1 MKKKDTIL
9 ITGGAGFIGS
19 HLAEHLI
26 NKYNIII
33 VDNLSS
39 GKKENLKSVIKKI
52 KFFKLDLSNINLVDY
67 FKKIQK
73 IDYIFHLAAL
83 ADIVPSINNPID
95 YVRSNI
101 LGTYNILELAK
112 VKKVKKIIY
121 SASSSCYGLASEIP
135 TKISSKK
142 DTQYPYAHTKYI
154 AEQAILHWSKVYGVK
169 YLSFRFFNVYG
180 PRARTNGTYGAVFG
194 TFLAQILNKAP
205 ITIVGNGKQKR
216 DFIYILDVVYLLE
229 KSLKSKIINKIYN
242 VGFGKPRT
250 INDLVKMLKYNKI
263 EYIPKRPGEP
273 FVTHAEIDKTKKDFN
288 WSPKITLEMGV
299 DLMIKN
305 IDYWKDA
312 PVWTKKKIKE
322 ATKVWFEK
330 LS

>member
-19 HLAEHLI
+19 HLVERLI
-26 NKYNIII
+26 AKYKII
-33 VDNLSS
+33 VIDNLSS
-39 GKKENLKSVIKKI
+39 GKIENLKPLLKKI
-52 KFFKLDLSNINLVDY
+52 KFYKVDLSNINFMEHLKNVP
-67 FKKIQK
+67 K

-83 ADIVPSINNPID
+83 ADIVPSIQNPIN
-95 YVRSNI
+95 YVKSNI
-101 LGTYNILELAK
+101 LATYNVLELAK
-112 VKKVKKIIY
+112 SKKVKKIIY
-121 SASSSCYGLASEIP
+121 SASSSCYGLASVVP
-135 TKISSKK
+135 TKTSSKK
-142 DTQYPYAHTKYI
+142 DPQYPYAHTKYI
-154 AEQAILHWSKVYGVK
+154 AEQAILHWSKVYDTK

-194 TFLAQILNKAP
+194 TFLAQILNKVP

-216 DFIYILDVVYLLE
+216 DFVYISDVVDLLE
-229 KSLKSKIINKIYN
+229 KSLKSKMVNKIYN

-250 INDLVKMLKYNKI
+250 INDLVKMLNYNNK

-273 FVTHAEIDKTKKDFN
+273 LVTHAEIYKTKKDFN

-299 DLMIKN
+299 KLMISN
-305 IDYWKDA
+305 INYWKGA

-330 LS
+330 LG